1 MTKVNE
7 ILFDIDNYL
16 DEETFTDEAR
26 DLMVKDISREIQ
38 LLINNGYVAVI
49 RPFERDIVQIQFDKD
64 SRLSN
69 SPMWVTQEE
78 KSNIIKTRVDADNWS
93 LKLP

>member
-1 MTKVNE
+1 MAAVNE

-26 DLMVKDISREIQ
+26 DLMIKDISREIQ

-49 RPFERDIVQIQFDKD
+49 RPFERDIVQVQFDKD
-64 SRLSN
+64 SRLNN
-69 SPMWVTQEE
+69 SPMWVTQKE
-78 KSNIIKTRVDADNWS
+78 KNKIIKTRVDADEWS
-93 LKLP
+93 KKLP

>member
-1 MTKVNE
+1 MNKVNE

-16 DEETFTDEAR
+16 DEGMTIEEAR
-26 DLMVKDISREIQ
+26 KQMPTDIFREVQ
-38 LLINNGYVAVI
+38 LLINNGYVTVVK
-49 RPFERDIVQIQFDKD
+49 PFEKDIVQVQFEKD

-78 KSNIIKTRVDADNWS
+78 KNKIIKMRTDTDDWS

>member
-1 MTKVNE
+1 MNKVNE

-16 DEETFTDEAR
+16 DEGMTIEDAR
-26 DLMVKDISREIQ
+26 KQMLADIFREVQ
-38 LLINNGYVAVI
+38 LLINNGYVTVI
-49 RPFERDIVQIQFDKD
+49 KPFEKDIVQVQFEKD

-78 KSNIIKTRVDADNWS
+78 KSKIIKMRTDADDWS

>member
-1 MTKVNE
+1 MIKVNE
-7 ILFDIDNYL
+7 ILFDTGNYL
-16 DEETFTDEAR
+16 DEDTLAEEAR
-26 DLMVKDISREIQ
+26 EQMLDDIFRQVQ

-49 RPFERDIVQIQFDKD
+49 KPFERDIVQVQFEKD

-78 KSNIIKTRVDADNWS
+78 KNKIIKMRTDACERS

>member
-1 MTKVNE
+1 MNRVNE

-16 DEETFTDEAR
+16 DEGMTIEEAR
-26 DLMVKDISREIQ
+26 KQMLADIFREVQ
-38 LLINNGYVAVI
+38 LLINNGYVTVI
-49 RPFERDIVQIQFDKD
+49 KPFEKDIVQVQFEKD

-78 KSNIIKTRVDADNWS
+78 KSKIIKMRTDIDEWS

>member
-1 MTKVNE
+1 MNRVNE

-16 DEETFTDEAR
+16 DEGMTTEEAR
-26 DLMVKDISREIQ
+26 KQMLADIFREVQ
-38 LLINNGYVAVI
+38 LLINNGYVTVI
-49 RPFERDIVQIQFDKD
+49 KPFEKDIVQVQFEKD

-78 KSNIIKTRVDADNWS
+78 KSKIIKMRTDIDEWS

>member
-1 MTKVNE
+1 MNRVNE

-16 DEETFTDEAR
+16 DGETFTDEAR
-26 DLMVKDISREIQ
+26 DLMSKDISREIQ

-49 RPFERDIVQIQFDKD
+49 RPFEKDIVAVQFDKD
-64 SRLSN
+64 CRLSN

-78 KSNIIKTRVDADNWS
+78 KSKIIKMRIDADEWS
-93 LKLP
+93 KKLP

>member
-1 MTKVNE
+1 MNKVNE
-7 ILFDIDNYL
+7 ILFDIGNYL
-16 DEETFTDEAR
+16 DEGIAIEEAR
-26 DLMVKDISREIQ
+26 KQMLADILREVQ
-38 LLINNGYVAVI
+38 LLINNGYVTVI
-49 RPFERDIVQIQFDKD
+49 KPFEKDLIQVQFEKD

-78 KSNIIKTRVDADNWS
+78 KSKIIKMRTDADDWS

>member
-1 MTKVNE
+1 MNRVNE

-16 DEETFTDEAR
+16 DEGMTAEGAR
-26 DLMVKDISREIQ
+26 KQMLADIFREVQ
-38 LLINNGYVAVI
+38 LLINNGYVTVI
-49 RPFERDIVQIQFDKD
+49 KPFEKDIVQVQFEKD

-78 KSNIIKTRVDADNWS
+78 KSKIIKMRTDIDEWS

>member
-1 MTKVNE
+1 MAAVNE

-26 DLMVKDISREIQ
+26 DLMIKDISREIQ

-49 RPFERDIVQIQFDKD
+49 RPFERDIVQVQFDKD

-69 SPMWVTQEE
+69 SPMWVTQKE
-78 KSNIIKTRVDADNWS
+78 KNKIIKTRVDADEWS
-93 LKLP
+93 KKLP